1 MSEHEA
7 ATLADSYVA
16 LVEQLVARQENDP
29 FANPVLSVA
38 LQVAR
43 QLEDGSLDLARL
55 AAVVRQLRDAAF
67 ERRAVRLAA
76 YVGLTP
82 GFNAAARFA
91 DIAGRLVRPDPHDSP
106 VPLATCREGVGRTRF
121 AAVFTAH
128 PTFALPP
135 ALYETL
141 ALRASGTG
149 EAANALSHRP
159 GPVTLD
165 QEFAQAVAAIARGRD
180 ALDAL
185 NEALL
190 DAARGIWPGAWRS
203 VVPRPIILAS
213 WVGYDT
219 DGRTDIDW
227 YDTLRMRLRMKHL
240 QLRRLHTQIA
250 AIDGAAELAER
261 LAVATATVDSQ
272 LDACPTGPDADRVAR
287 FAAILID
294 ERANALIHPDDL
306 EPFFTQLFDTLPAES
321 QLPLAVARAGLRSH
335 GLGLAHSHTRLN
347 ATQIHNVARQRLGIT
362 DSPEDVSRRR
372 SLLARINEALDTVEP
387 MPVDF
392 GALLSE
398 QVSAARLMMTVAQI
412 VKHIDAASPVRF
424 LIAETESGYTLLV
437 ALWLARLFGVENE
450 IEISPLFETADALER
465 GIRVVDEAVRSP
477 HFQTY
482 LRRTGRLCLQ
492 FGYSDSGRYVGQL
505 AATYQIERLR
515 LKVGE
520 LLAKRGLTDIEVVL
534 FDTHGESIGRGAHP
548 GSLADRLAYLS
559 PAQARASFAAAGIA
573 LREESAFQ
581 GGDGYAL
588 FGTPGLAAAT
598 IATIAT
604 HAFQPAAEL
613 PDPIYDDPDFSA
625 DFFAAIGSSMQL
637 LVEDPGYAALL
648 GAFGPALIDKTGS
661 RPSARQTDSSG
672 TAVRIRHPRELRAIP
687 NNAILQ
693 QLGWCANTLQ
703 GVGAAAARHPEAFD
717 RLLDDSPR
725 FRRALDFAAHA
736 LAHSDRDVLR
746 ATVMLLDPGTWLDRA
761 AHAHEPA
768 RRHELVSVAHGLERL
783 GLWASTQA
791 MSHRIEN
798 DYLLLRD
805 AWPDAPH
812 MHPREILLHALRQ
825 ALIARIWMLSARI
838 PYFAPRHG
846 TTRDT
851 LGDQLL
857 RLDVNAALDQL
868 TLIFPPAP
876 DQASQL
882 DFHEPSARQAGDA
895 YAREHDEIFR
905 PIAELFGLVRE
916 LGTAI
921 MHEVGAFG

>member
-1 MSEHEA
+1 MPDTEA
-7 ATLADSYVA
+7 VPLADRYVA
-16 LVEQLVARQENDP
+16 LVEQIVARQEDDP
-29 FANPVLSVA
+29 FANPVMSVA
-38 LQVAR
+38 LIVSR
-43 QLEDGSLDLARL
+43 QLDDGTLDGPGL
-55 AAVVRQLRDAAF
+55 AALVRHLRDAAF
-67 ERRAVRLAA
+67 ERRAERVAA
-76 YVGLTP
+76 YVGLVP
-82 GFNAAARFA
+82 GFDAASRFVA
-91 DIAGRLVRPDPHDSP
+91 IAQRLVRPDPHDSP
-106 VPLATCREGVGRTRF
+106 IPLAAFRDSVGRCRF

-128 PTFALPP
+128 PTFALPSS
-135 ALYETL
+135 LYDRL
-141 ALRASGTG
+141 AAWASGDFHRGG
-149 EAANALSHRP
+149 EISHRP
-159 GPVTLD
+159 GPITLD
-165 QEFAQAVAAIARGRD
+165 EEFEQAAAAIARGRD
-180 ALDAL
+180 ALDLLTA
-185 NEALL
+185 ALL
-190 DAARGIWPGAWRS
+190 DVARSVWPGAWRS
-203 VVPRPIILAS
+203 VRPQPIVLAS

-219 DGRTDIDW
+219 DGRNDIDW

-240 QLRRLHTQIA
+240 QLQRIHAQVAPLEA
-250 AIDGAAELAER
+250 GAKLADR
-261 LAVATATVDSQ
+261 LADAMQAVEGQLAT
-272 LDACPTGPDADRVAR
+272 CPTAPDPEQVAR
-287 FAAILID
+287 FAAALID
-294 ERANALIHPDDL
+294 GREAAVLHPADLDALFEDAVQAAAP
-306 EPFFTQLFDTLPAES
+306 TG
-321 QLPLAVARAGLRSH
+321 QLPLAVARAGLSSH

-362 DSPEDVSRRR
+362 DSPEDISRRR
-372 SLLARINEALDTVEP
+372 SLLARINEALDVVEP
-387 MPVDF
+387 VPVDF
-392 GALLSE
+392 GALLVE

-412 VKHIDAASPVRF
+412 VKHIDGASPVRF

-437 ALWLARLFGVENE
+437 ALWLAKLFGVAEHV
-450 IEISPLFETADALER
+450 EISPLFETADALER

-477 HFQTY
+477 HFQAY
-482 LRRTGRLCLQ
+482 LRSTGRMCLQ
-492 FGYSDSGRYVGQL
+492 FGYSDSGRYLGQL

-515 LKVGE
+515 LKIGE
-520 LLAKRGLTDIEVVL
+520 LLGKRGLSDIEVVL

-559 PAQARASFAAAGIA
+559 PAQARASFAAGGIR
-573 LREESAFQ
+573 LREESAVQ
-581 GGDGYAL
+581 GGDGYVL
-588 FGTPGLAAAT
+588 FGTGALANAT
-598 IATIAT
+598 ITAIAT
-604 HAFQPAAEL
+604 HVFEPAREL

-661 RPSARQTDSSG
+661 RPSARQSDASG
-672 TAVRIRHPRELRAIP
+672 ASARIRHPRELRAIP

-761 AHAHEPA
+761 AHTLEAG

-783 GLWASTQA
+783 DLWASTQA

-812 MHPREILLHALRQ
+812 MPCREILLHAIRQ
-825 ALIARIWMLSARI
+825 ALIARIWLLAARI

-851 LGDQLL
+851 LGDQML
-857 RLDVNAALDQL
+857 RLEVPAALAQL
-868 TLIFPPAP
+868 SRIFPAAP
-876 DQASQL
+876 DHASHL
-882 DFHEPSARQAGDA
+882 DFHEPRARQQGEA
-895 YAREHDEIFR
+895 YAREHEEIFR
-905 PIAELFGLVRE
+905 PISDMFDLVRE
-916 LGTAI
+916 IGTAI

>member
-1 MSEHEA
+1 MPDNEA
-7 ATLADSYVA
+7 ISLASRYIG
-16 LVEQLVARQENDP
+16 LVEQLVARQEDDP
-29 FANPVLSVA
+29 FANPVLSIA
-38 LQVAR
+38 LLVSR
-43 QLEDGSLDLARL
+43 QLEDGSLDSPQL
-55 AAVVRQLRDAAF
+55 AALVRHLRDAAF
-67 ERRAVRLAA
+67 ERRAGRLAG

-82 GFNAAARFA
+82 GFDAAARFA
-91 DIAGRLVRPDPHDSP
+91 AIAKHLVRPDPYDSP
-106 VPLATCREGVGRTRF
+106 VPLATFRDGVARTRF

-128 PTFALPP
+128 PTFAMPQH
-135 ALYETL
+135 LYEAL
-141 ALRASGTG
+141 AGLASGDG
-149 EAANALSHRP
+149 LARCDISHRP
-159 GPVTLD
+159 GPITLD
-165 QEFAQAVAAIARGRD
+165 EEFIQAVAAIRRGRD
-180 ALDAL
+180 ALDL
-185 NEALL
+185 LTMALL
-190 DAARGIWPGAWRS
+190 EAARSIWPGAWRT
-203 VVPRPIILAS
+203 VTPRPIILAS

-227 YDTLRMRLRMKHL
+227 YDTLRMRLKMKHL
-240 QLRRLHTQIA
+240 QLERSREQVAAVEGCDELARRLDEAVEAVLGQI
-250 AIDGAAELAER
+250 E
-261 LAVATATVDSQ
+261 V
-272 LDACPTGPDADRVAR
+272 CPTTADADQVAG
-287 FAAILID
+287 FAASLID
-294 ERANALIHPDDL
+294 QRQRAILHPDDL
-306 EPFFTQLFDTLPAES
+306 EPLFEAAFSALEPAS
-321 QLPLAVARAGLRSH
+321 HLPLAVARAGLRSH

-372 SLLARINEALDTVEP
+372 SLLARINEALDVVQP
-387 MPVDF
+387 VPVDF
-392 GALLSE
+392 GSLLVE
-398 QVSAARLMMTVAQI
+398 QVSAARLMMTAAQI
-412 VKHIDAASPVRF
+412 VKHVDAASPVRF

-437 ALWLARLFGVENE
+437 ALWLARLFGVEDH

-477 HFQTY
+477 HFQDY
-482 LRRTGRLCLQ
+482 LRRTGRMCLQ

-515 LKVGE
+515 LKIGE
-520 LLAKRGLTDIEVVL
+520 LLLKRGLTDIEVVL
-534 FDTHGESIGRGAHP
+534 FDTHGESIGRGGHP

-559 PAQARASFAAAGIA
+559 PAQARASFAQAGIR

-588 FGTPGLAAAT
+588 FGTASLANAT
-598 IATIAT
+598 IATLAT
-604 HAFQPAAEL
+604 QIFEAPVEL

-661 RPSARQTDSSG
+661 RPSARITDATG
-672 TAVRIRHPRELRAIP
+672 AAARIRHPRELRAIP

-703 GVGAAAARHPEAFD
+703 GLGAAAARHPEAFD
-717 RLLDDSPR
+717 RLLANSPR

-746 ATVMLLDPGTWLDRA
+746 ATIMLLDPATWLDRA
-761 AHAHEPA
+761 AHAGEA
-768 RRHELVSVAHGLERL
+768 GRRHDLVSVAHGLERL
-783 GLWASTQA
+783 DLWASTQA

-798 DYLLLRD
+798 DYLMLRD
-805 AWPDAPH
+805 AWPDAPR
-812 MHPREILLHALRQ
+812 MPCREILLHALRQ
-825 ALIARIWMLSARI
+825 ALIARIWLLAARI

-846 TTRDT
+846 MTRDT
-851 LGDQLL
+851 LGDQML
-857 RLDVNAALDQL
+857 RLDIPASLAHLAR
-868 TLIFPPAP
+868 IFPLAP
-876 DQASQL
+876 DHSSQL
-882 DFHEPSARQAGDA
+882 DFHEPRAPQSGAA

-905 PIAELFGLVRE
+905 PIAELFALVRE

>member
-1 MSEHEA
+1 MPTTEA
-7 ATLADSYVA
+7 ATLAETYVA
-16 LVEQLVARQENDP
+16 LVEQLVARQDNDP

-43 QLEDGSLDLARL
+43 QLEDGTLNLPGL
-55 AAVVRQLRDAAF
+55 AALVRHLRDAAF
-67 ERRAVRLAA
+67 ERRAARLAA

-82 GFNAAARFA
+82 GFDSNTRFTA
-91 DIAGRLVRPDPHDSP
+91 LAQRLVRPDPHDSP
-106 VPLATCREGVGRTRF
+106 VPLATFRDSVARTRF

-135 ALYETL
+135 ALYEAL
-141 ALRASGTG
+141 AQRASGAG
-149 EAANALSHRP
+149 EPSDALSHRP
-159 GPVTLD
+159 GPITLD
-165 QEFAQAVAAIARGRD
+165 QEFAQATAAIGRGRD
-180 ALDAL
+180 ALDDL
-185 NEALL
+185 NHALL
-190 DAARGIWPGAWRS
+190 DAARSVWPGAWRT
-203 VVPRPIILAS
+203 VLPRPIILAS

-240 QLRRLHTQIA
+240 QLQRLHAQTT
-250 AIDGAAELAER
+250 AIEGATLLSGR
-261 LAVATATVDSQ
+261 LATAVTTVEAQ
-272 LDACPTGPDADRVAR
+272 LAACPTGPDPDAVAN

-294 ERANALIHPDDL
+294 ERTEALLHPDDL
-306 EPFFTQLFDTLPAES
+306 EPHFIQVFETLPASS
-321 QLPLAVARAGLRSH
+321 QLPLAIARAGLRSH
-335 GLGLAHSHTRLN
+335 GLGLAHTHTRLN

-372 SLLARINEALDTVEP
+372 SLLARINEALDTVQP
-387 MPVDF
+387 VPVDF
-392 GALLSE
+392 GALLVE

-437 ALWLARLFGVENE
+437 ALWLARLFGIENQ

-477 HFQTY
+477 HFQVY

-548 GSLADRLAYLS
+548 GSFADRLAYLS
-559 PAQARASFAAAGIA
+559 PAQSRASFAAAGIA
-573 LREESAFQ
+573 LREESAVQ

-588 FGTPGLAAAT
+588 FGTAKLAHAT
-598 IATIAT
+598 IAAIAT
-604 HAFQPAAEL
+604 HAFEPPIEL

-661 RPSARQTDSSG
+661 RPAARQTDSSG

-812 MHPREILLHALRQ
+812 MHAREILLHALRQ
-825 ALIARIWMLSARI
+825 ALIARIWLLAARI

-851 LGDQLL
+851 LGDQML
-857 RLDVNAALDQL
+857 RLDVTAALEHL
-868 TLIFPPAP
+868 TLIFPLAP
-876 DQASQL
+876 DQSSQL
-882 DFHEPSARQAGDA
+882 DFHEPRAQQTGDA
-895 YAREHDEIFR
+895 YAREHEEIFR
-905 PIAELFGLVRE
+905 PIAELFALVRE

>member
-1 MSEHEA
+1 MDPEA
-7 ATLADSYVA
+7 ASLAKRYVD
-16 LVEQLVARQENDP
+16 LVEQLVDRQDDDP

-38 LQVAR
+38 LLVSR
-43 QLEDGSLDLARL
+43 QIEDGTLDDDKL
-55 AAVVRQLRDAAF
+55 AALVRHLRDAAF
-67 ERRAVRLAA
+67 DRRAVRLAA
-76 YVGLTP
+76 YVGLAP
-82 GFNAAARFA
+82 GFDPAERFA
-91 DIAGRLVRPDPHDSP
+91 QLAARLVRPDPHDSP
-106 VPLATCREGVGRTRF
+106 VPLATFRDSVSRCRF

-128 PTFALPP
+128 PTCAMPP
-135 ALYETL
+135 ALYQRL
-141 ALRASGTG
+141 AERASGG
-149 EAANALSHRP
+149 EPADGAASHRP
-159 GPVTLD
+159 GPITLD
-165 QEFAQAVAAIARGRD
+165 DEFHQAASAIARGRD
-180 ALDAL
+180 ALDL
-185 NEALL
+185 LTTALL
-190 DAARGIWPGAWRS
+190 TSARAVWPGAWRS
-203 VVPRPIILAS
+203 VEPSPIILAS

-227 YDTLRMRLRMKHL
+227 YDTLRMRLRMKLL
-240 QLRRLHTQIA
+240 QLRRVHAQTACIE
-250 AIDGAAELAER
+250 GAETLAER
-261 LAVATATVDSQ
+261 LARAAATVGTQ
-272 LDACPTGPDADRVAR
+272 LDACPTSLDPDQVAR
-287 FAAILID
+287 FAA
-294 ERANALIHPDDL
+294 ALVDGRDDAIRHPDEL
-306 EPFFTQLFDTLPAES
+306 EPLLEAASRAVSPASE
-321 QLPLAVARAGLRSH
+321 LPLAVARARLRSH

-372 SLLARINEALDTVEP
+372 SLLSRINEALDTVEP
-387 MPVDF
+387 VPVDF
-392 GALLSE
+392 GALLVE

-437 ALWLARLFGVENE
+437 ALWLARLFGVEGQ

-477 HFQTY
+477 HFQSY
-482 LRRTGRLCLQ
+482 LRRSGRLCLQ

-520 LLAKRGLTDIEVVL
+520 LLHRRGLTDIEVVL

-559 PAQARASFAAAGIA
+559 PAQARASFASAGIR
-573 LREESAFQ
+573 LREESAVQ

-588 FGTPGLAAAT
+588 FGTSRLAEATVASIAAH
-598 IATIAT
+598 I
-604 HAFQPAAEL
+604 FEPPLEL

-661 RPSARQTDSSG
+661 RPAARQADASG
-672 TAVRIRHPRELRAIP
+672 GPTQIRHPRELRAIP

-703 GVGAAAARHPEAFD
+703 GLGAAAARHPEAFD
-717 RLLDDSPR
+717 RLLTDSPR
-725 FRRALDFAAHA
+725 FRRALDFARHA

-761 AHAHEPA
+761 AHALEPA
-768 RRHELVSVAHGLERL
+768 RRHDLVSVAHGLERL
-783 GLWASTQA
+783 DLWAATQA

-805 AWPDAPH
+805 AWPDAPRMASH
-812 MHPREILLHALRQ
+812 EVLLHALRQ
-825 ALIARIWMLSARI
+825 ALIARIWLLSARI
-838 PYFAPRHG
+838 PYFAPRHS
-846 TTRDT
+846 TTRDS
-851 LGDQLL
+851 LGDQML
-857 RLDVNAALDQL
+857 RLDVQASLALL
-868 TLIFPPAP
+868 TKVFPLAP
-876 DQASQL
+876 DQSSQL
-882 DFHEPSARQAGDA
+882 DFHEPRASQRGEA
-895 YAREHDEIFR
+895 YAREHDELFR
-905 PIAELFGLVRE
+905 PIAELFDLVRE